1 MEEVTNRGHAVFVK
15 VASNKGAPG
24 PDRQRVERVREH
36 LSVVLENLAIAL
48 QNDAHRPGD
57 IRRVW
62 VPKTGGGER
71 GLGIFPAW
79 SIAWCKKPCGRLWNL
94 GTSRRSRLEPGILPR
109 KELPHGPSC
118 GQAASGRRLRRGC

>member
-1 MEEVTNRGHAVFVK
+1 MEEVTNRVHAAFVK

-36 LSVVLENLAIAL
+36 LSVVLENLALAL

-62 VPKTGGGER
+62 VPKAGGGER

-79 SIAWCKKPCGRLWNL
+79 SIAWCKKPCGRL
-94 GTSRRSRLEPGILPR
+94 
-109 KELPHGPSC
+109 
-118 GQAASGRRLRRGC
+118 